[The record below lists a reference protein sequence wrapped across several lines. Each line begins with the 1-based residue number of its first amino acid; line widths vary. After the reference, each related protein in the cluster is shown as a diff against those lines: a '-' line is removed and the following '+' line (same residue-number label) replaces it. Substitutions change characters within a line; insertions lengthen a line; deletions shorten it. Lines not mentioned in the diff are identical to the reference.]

1 MRTER
6 SLSIRRNG
14 VCRCTGFE
22 NGSAKLRINLWF
34 AKFFRSFPYIYIFS
48 FRQYAYTYA
57 SCAPAHRFLE
67 LFLSSL
73 PVVRNRLIYNG
84 GGANAL
90 PRSRLRRTDAFGA
103 KKESRKRKNRMS
115 VFFCTSL
122 CAPVCCSP
130 GKAWDGTVLSP
141 RRCACNPTKPRMMP
155 SVATNICISIHFPP
169 CFTSAYLRGARKTAS
184 FQQKLPVIDR
194 KLPVFAR

>member
-22 NGSAKLRINLWF
+22 NGSAKLRINLWV
-34 AKFFRSFPYIYIFS
+34 AKFFRSFLYIYIFS
-48 FRQYAYTYA
+48 FRQYAFTYA
-57 SCAPAHRFLE
+57 SRTPAHRFLE

-115 VFFCTSL
+115 VFFLRKSL
-122 CAPVCCSP
+122 CNRLLFGRKRAERRRVQSEEVCAQS
-130 GKAWDGTVLSP
+130 GQSG
-141 RRCACNPTKPRMMP
+141 RRR
-155 SVATNICISIHFPP
+155 
-169 CFTSAYLRGARKTAS
+169 RGL
-184 FQQKLPVIDR
+184 Q
-194 KLPVFAR
+194 